1 MVDKKKIF
9 SKLPRF
15 FQLPLAEVYC
25 NRKKKW
31 VQNLETPV
39 VLTFFITSRC
49 NLRCSHC
56 FYWQK
61 LNASED
67 ELKIDEIKKI
77 ASSFKHPVSLSLTG
91 GEPFIRKDVKEIIEA
106 FCQGCGTKEVGI
118 ATNGT
123 LTETTVETIHS
134 ILKADF
140 LSGLS
145 VQVSL
150 DGLEGTHD
158 SIRGGKGSFKK
169 AINTISELKKICVD
183 YPRFQLKTALAIQK
197 SNISELKEYVDYLLP
212 FQIPIRFNIARGGS
226 YGVFELP
233 FSAFSGFDPKDQES
247 TFLSLKEIKDSY
259 ILLKKMSE
267 CSDFHFWPSRQ
278 QRIWELSIRMLE
290 EKQSSMPCYASAMET
305 VLYSN
310 GDVAFCE
317 LSKPF
322 ANIRKFDY
330 DFAGLWKSE
339 KADKMRKL
347 IGRCCCIHG
356 CNLTTG
362 LTFEPETV
370 VSVLNERREELV

>member
-1 MVDKKKIF
+1 MINKKRIF

-56 FYWQK
+56 FYWQE
-61 LNASED
+61 LNAGED
-67 ELKIDEIKKI
+67 ELKIDKIHKI

-106 FCQGCGTKEVGI
+106 FCRGCGTKEVGI

-123 LTETTVETIHS
+123 LTETIVETIHS
-134 ILKADF
+134 ILKSDF
-140 LSGLS
+140 LSSLS

-150 DGLEGTHD
+150 DGLEETHD

-169 AINTISELKKICVD
+169 AINTISELKKIGAD
-183 YPRFQLKTALAIQK
+183 YPGFHLTTALAIQK

-212 FQIPIRFNIARGGS
+212 FQIPMRFNIVRGGN
-226 YGVFELP
+226 YGVFKLP
-233 FSAFSGFDPKDQES
+233 FSAFSGFDPKDQKS
-247 TFLSLKEIKDSY
+247 TFLSLKEVEDSY

-267 CSDFHFWPSRQ
+267 CSDFHFWTTRQ

-290 EKQSSMPCYASAMET
+290 EKQSSMPCYASAMES
-305 VLYSN
+305 VLYSD

-322 ANIRKFDY
+322 ANIRKFDH
-330 DFAGLWKSE
+330 DFARLWKSE

-370 VSVLNERREELV
+370 VSVLNERW